1 MTSDLLDAM
10 RRATQAVRDGDPM
23 DATRV
28 IRDVLSARAGT
39 PGTAAT
45 DDFDGITID
54 GTAAPESG
62 SSSAEARQGRD
73 RATPPPPPPTA
84 VPMLSQ
90 SYRGPHG
97 ARDYRL
103 FLPPQAPG
111 GVRGLVLMLHG
122 CTQNPDDFARGTA
135 MNDIAAREGL
145 IVVYP
150 GQTSQHNA
158 NGCWNWFEPAN
169 QLRGAG
175 EPAILAGLV
184 QEVAKTHGVPAGSIF
199 AAGLSAGGAMAALLG
214 AAYPDVFEAVGVHSG
229 LPAGSAQD
237 VGSAFGAMNGTGAG
251 GGFALDPNAPPS
263 RTMIVHGGKDRTVVS
278 ANGSRI
284 FEAMAGAFPGATRHR
299 DPAPAPGMTLRRIIA
314 QDGTVVAEHWDI
326 PSLGHAWS
334 GGDGAGTYTAP
345 LLPEAS
351 EGFVRFFLEPKGGL
365 RS

>member
-23 DATRV
+23 DATRL
-28 IRDVLSARAGT
+28 IRDALSPDPQGAGT
-39 PGTAAT
+39 RA

-54 GTAAPESG
+54 GTAEPEPR
-62 SSSAEARQGRD
+62 SSTADTS
-73 RATPPPPPPTA
+73 TPPPTA
-84 VPMLSQ
+84 APMLSQ
-90 SYRGPHG
+90 SCRGPHG

-150 GQTSQHNA
+150 GQTAQYNA
-158 NGCWNWFEPAN
+158 NGCWNWFEPGN
-169 QLRGAG
+169 QRRGAG

-184 QEVAKTHGVPAGSIF
+184 QEVAKTHGVPPGATF

-237 VGSAFGAMNGTGAG
+237 IGSAFGAMNGTGTGSA
-251 GGFALDPNAPPS
+251 FALDPAAPPS
-263 RTMIVHGGKDRTVVS
+263 RTMVVHGRKDRTVAP
-278 ANGSRI
+278 ANGVRL
-284 FEAMAGAFPGATRHR
+284 FEGMAGAFPQADLRSDAAALRGLTR
-299 DPAPAPGMTLRRIIA
+299 LRLVSP
-314 QDGTVVAEHWDI
+314 DGTVVAEHWDI
-326 PSLGHAWS
+326 PALGHAWS
-334 GGDGAGTYTAP
+334 GGSGAGTYTAP
-345 LLPEAS
+345 RLPGAS
-351 EGFVRFFLEPKGGL
+351 EGFVRFFLDPKG
-365 RS
+365 